1 MVATIAVITAITV
14 KKKKKKGSEI
24 AARIAATMIAEIEKV
39 PSQRFF
45 FFSDRSDRSDDMETR
60 LYCDKSMKRFAAS

>member
-1 MVATIAVITAITV
+1 MVATIAITV
-14 KKKKKKGSEI
+14 KKKKKKKGSEI

-45 FFSDRSDRSDDMETR
+45 FFSDRSDRSDYMETR

>member
-14 KKKKKKGSEI
+14 KKKKRKGSEI

-45 FFSDRSDRSDDMETR
+45 FSAIEAIVAIIWKPGFTVTNR
-60 LYCDKSMKRFAAS
+60 

>member
-14 KKKKKKGSEI
+14 KKKKKGSEI
-24 AARIAATMIAEIEKV
+24 AARITATMIAEIEKV

-45 FFSDRSDRSDDMETR
+45 LSAI
-60 LYCDKSMKRFAAS
+60 AAIVAIIWKPGFTVTNR